1 MMTRKRNK
9 NQAGFIVTIELL
21 LIAAILVIG
30 LIVGMTNM
38 RDATL
43 AELSDLSESIGA
55 LNQSYAI
62 DGVTNA
68 AETAGTAGS
77 RWDDNVDG
85 AVDTAFTNAVGVNHD
100 VIFQAASVSENTQSV
115 VNMFP

>member
-43 AELSDLSESIGA
+43 AELSDLSESIGS
-55 LNQSYAI
+55 LNQSYTI
-62 DGVTNA
+62 DGVSNIALTA
-68 AETAGTAGS
+68 ATAGS
-77 RWDDNVDG
+77 EWIDTQDT
-85 AVDTAFTNAVGVNHD
+85 AVDTAANNAVGAAHD
-100 VIFQAASVSENTQSV
+100 VIFAPANAAEGDVAV
-115 VNMFP
+115 PVF